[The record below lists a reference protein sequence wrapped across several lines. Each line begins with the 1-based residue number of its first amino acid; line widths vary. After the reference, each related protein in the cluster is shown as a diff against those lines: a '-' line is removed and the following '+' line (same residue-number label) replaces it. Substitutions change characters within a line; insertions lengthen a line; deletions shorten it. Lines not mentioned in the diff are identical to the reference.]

1 MKVLKIVS
9 GKCFFYTDGGIDKPI
24 SDIGKDDLLKILDMI
39 YLDEDYDIDSI
50 DSDTEIY
57 SDVERIIY
65 ESVYNKIK
73 DFVSKVDEL
82 KLEVENEFKDVK
94 EKYKY

>member
-1 MKVLKIVS
+1 M
-9 GKCFFYTDGGIDKPI
+9 
-24 SDIGKDDLLKILDMI
+24 KILDMI
-39 YLDEDYDIDSI
+39 YLDEDYDIDPI

>member
-9 GKCFFYTDGGIDKPI
+9 GKCFFHTDGGIDKPI

-39 YLDEDYDIDSI
+39 YLDEDYDIDPI

>member
-1 MKVLKIVS
+1 
-9 GKCFFYTDGGIDKPI
+9 
-24 SDIGKDDLLKILDMI
+24 MI
-39 YLDEDYDIDSI
+39 YLDEDYDIDPI

>member
-9 GKCFFYTDGGIDKPI
+9 GKCFFNTDGGIDKPI

-39 YLDEDYDIDSI
+39 YLDEDYDIDPI

-73 DFVSKVDEL
+73 DFVFKVDEL

>member
-1 MKVLKIVS
+1 
-9 GKCFFYTDGGIDKPI
+9 
-24 SDIGKDDLLKILDMI
+24 MI